1 MKTDN
6 CTASTTITASTS
18 TRTALISNDDLFKF
32 FNLERD
38 NVQSVSVTH
47 KSDGVYVN
55 ITLNRSYCQCPVCG
69 NMTSKIK
76 DYREKKTIEKRK

>member
-6 CTASTTITASTS
+6 CTASMTITASTS
-18 TRTALISNDDLFKF
+18 TRTVLISNDDLFKF

-47 KSDGVYVN
+47 KSDGV
-55 ITLNRSYCQCPVCG
+55 
-69 NMTSKIK
+69 
-76 DYREKKTIEKRK
+76 